1 MDYTR
6 YLGITYREG
15 GRSFDSVDCYGVVYL
30 IYRDALG
37 IQLPDFQER
46 EYHGQFSTL
55 WQPVEKEHLK
65 EFDVILFRTSR
76 TSEAIN
82 HIAAYVG
89 NNKIIQCLENSGGV
103 AIDRLDRKYWV
114 SHYYKAFHYKDLQ

>member
-1 MDYTR
+1 MNYTR
-6 YLGITYREG
+6 YLGISYKEG
-15 GRSFDSVDCYGVVYL
+15 GRSFEAVDCYGVVYL

-46 EYHGQFSTL
+46 EYQGQFSAL
-55 WQPVEKEHLK
+55 WTPIEKEHLK

-82 HIAAYVG
+82 HIG
-89 NNKIIQCLENSGGV
+89 LFTNDGRFIQCLENAGGV
-103 AIDRLDRKYWV
+103 AIDRLDRPYWKK
-114 SHYYKAFHYKDLQ
+114 HYYRAFRYKDL